1 MRCITFYKKKKDLLC
16 FSKIVMKKIMFFRF
30 WSNIFKF
37 YMNFADSKLE
47 IQINFQQNTKINV
60 CTFSNHLTHTVRNV
74 CQCGR
79 IRPTN
84 PAESWI
90 TGLLEACPVLSHQP
104 PPKKVVDL
112 VVRLLGLPA
121 SGAFFVFF
129 FFSTEEEQNPQYCS
143 SAPSSEVVSQSIF
156 RGAGEELRH
165 SMRQKV
171 VWATWHK
178 DR

>member
-1 MRCITFYKKKKDLLC
+1 MNIADFKQE
-16 FSKIVMKKIMFFRF
+16 IQKKI
-30 WSNIFKF
+30 
-37 YMNFADSKLE
+37 
-47 IQINFQQNTKINV
+47 QQNTKIIV
-60 CTFSNHLTHTVRNV
+60 YTFSNHLTHTVRNV

-104 PPKKVVDL
+104 TL
-112 VVRLLGLPA
+112 AQEGGRFGGEVVRPFSFRCFLRFLL
-121 SGAFFVFF
+121 
-129 FFSTEEEQNPQYCS
+129 FSTEEEQNPQYCS

-156 RGAGEELRH
+156 RGAEEELRH

-171 VWATWHK
+171 V
-178 DR
+178 